1 MAADPKS
8 DPKDGPTG
16 GGGARGV
23 PAGYHAAVADEPQ
36 AEPPGDPPADAGLPS
51 ATDALAG
58 ATGAEV
64 QFSFAHRLFAVP
76 GVWFGRTA
84 DLREAALHIPM
95 GDYTA
100 TVTLDALRTAFRI
113 ARGGTD
119 DRMLDLVA
127 GALDHVKRI
136 TPGEKL
142 PREVLD
148 GSASWTVED
157 RHVDVARARLAVRLA
172 RTTEMPLDKQAT
184 QEARLAEFGAS
195 QEARSAIVQG
205 VDRLIITERIGLSEH
220 EAEEVVAALV
230 HETSYIEAL
239 RQDMVFLDSF
249 PERLGGY
256 RRLFPSDQNF
266 ADGLVLMQ
274 GLARRPRDEVRETL
288 AGVDRMMEHVPE
300 VLQRWST
307 AAEHVRAARNKLH
320 RFSVDWADLRKR
332 WDRESLMESKLAGL
346 LRETYRF
353 LALRYAKGQAWPRFL

>member
-1 MAADPKS
+1 MSADPNS
-8 DPKDGPTG
+8 GAG
-16 GGGARGV
+16 GGGA
-23 PAGYHAAVADEPQ
+23 PAGYHAAVADEPP
-36 AEPPGDPPADAGLPS
+36 AEAGAPSAARALADA
-51 ATDALAG
+51 
-58 ATGAEV
+58 TGEEV
-64 QFSFAHRLFAVP
+64 QFSFAHRLFSVP

-84 DLREAALHIPM
+84 DLRDAALHIPM

-100 TVTLDALRTAFRI
+100 TVTLDTLRTAFRI
-113 ARGGTD
+113 ARGGPD

-127 GALDHVKRI
+127 GSLDHVKRI

-157 RHVDVARARLAVRLA
+157 RHAHLARGRLALRLA
-172 RTTEMPLDKQAT
+172 RTTEMPLDKDAT
-184 QEARLAEFGAS
+184 REARLAEFGAS
-195 QEARSAIVQG
+195 EDARAAILHG
-205 VDRLIITERIGLSEH
+205 VDRLIITERVRLSEH

-239 RQDMVFLDSF
+239 REDMAFLDGF

-256 RRLFPSDQNF
+256 RRLFPNDQSF
-266 ADGLVLMQ
+266 ADGLIMMQ
-274 GLARRPRDEVRETL
+274 ALARKPRDEVRETL

-300 VLQRWST
+300 VLQRWT
-307 AAEHVRAARNKLH
+307 AAAEHVRAARNRLH
-320 RFSVDWADLRKR
+320 RISVDWAELRQR